1 MKRSFESLKRNQILI
16 SILYLSQ
23 MNRILLALMLVFCTG
38 MANSQTA
45 DYKNHIAPNRLLL
58 FFKPGI
64 SPEQKAAV
72 IIASEKVISFTH
84 LPTPAVTI
92 CEIEN
97 YEDAARFF
105 NTRSEVK
112 GVSFFIANGKHMA
125 GVLDHFF
132 VKISDCNFL
141 PLLQERLAA
150 LQLPMPVADKYIPNL
165 FKVENTQLNRT
176 GTVEFCLQLE
186 NEGWCSYAA
195 PNYLVNPL
203 VTSNDPLYN
212 RQWSIANNGTALQG
226 NGTVDADMDVDSA
239 WTITTGNSDIKISI
253 IDSGVDTLHTDLI
266 QNLLPG
272 HDAVS
277 DSTNGYP
284 TPAYDN
290 DGHGTCCAGIV
301 GAVQNNNLGI
311 SGVAPSCKLIP
322 VRGFYYV
329 LLQGASDPLPYSTSA
344 AFADA
349 IGWSWSVAGAD
360 ILSNSWGLPPA
371 LISFL
376 PGGMQPVNDAIA
388 TAHSQGR
395 GGKGASLFFSSG
407 NENDSIGPIWPASL
421 ANTIAVNASTMC
433 DERKNP
439 NDCSGEN
446 WWGGDHGP
454 GLDFSAPGVKVTTT
468 DMRGGFGFT
477 SNDYTYTFNG
487 TSAACPNAAGVG
499 ALVLSLRPELH
510 AEDIRNIL
518 AQSCDKVGGYNYDS
532 LYFNG
537 TWCPEMG
544 YGRLNAYKAL
554 QNSFN
559 YSSLNEMTTEPFVH
573 IFPNPA
579 QSSIQVIAP
588 PMQFVEIKISDVSG
602 RVLLIEK
609 AEKER
614 IDLDITGLPN
624 GMYTVQLNV
633 ANRRYT
639 RQLAVVR

>member
-1 MKRSFESLKRNQILI
+1 MK
-16 SILYLSQ
+16 
-23 MNRILLALMLVFCTG
+23 
-38 MANSQTA
+38 
-45 DYKNHIAPNRLLL
+45 RLLL
-58 FFKPGI
+58 AGMLAFSCSISYGQTSDYKQHLSPHRLLVFFEPNLSVAQQADLIKSSGLV
-64 SPEQKAAV
+64 SA
-72 IIASEKVISFTH
+72 FTQ
-84 LPTPAVTI
+84 LPAPTVTI
-92 CEIEN
+92 CETDHFAEAHRYLN
-97 YEDAARFF
+97 
-105 NTRSEVK
+105 NQPEVK

-125 GVLDHFF
+125 GVLDNFF
-132 VKISDCNFL
+132 VKISGPQFKTQ
-141 PLLQERLAA
+141 LQEKLAA
-150 LQLPMPVADKYIPNL
+150 LHLPPAVADTYIPNL
-165 FKVENTQLNRT
+165 YKVNNTQLKQINT
-176 GTVEFCLQLE
+176 IEICLLLQ
-186 NEGWCSYAA
+186 NERWCSYAA

-226 NGTVDADMDVDSA
+226 NGTADADMDVDSA
-239 WTITTGNSDIKISI
+239 WTITTGNSDIKVSI
-253 IDSGVDTLHTDLI
+253 IDSGVDTLHADLV

-277 DSTNGYP
+277 DSTDGYP

-311 SGVAPSCKLIP
+311 SGIAPQCKLIP
-322 VRGFYYV
+322 VRAFYYV

-349 IGWSWSVAGAD
+349 IGWSWNVAQAD

-388 TAHSQGR
+388 TAHSMGR
-395 GGKGASLFFSSG
+395 GGKGAALFFSSG
-407 NENDSIGPIWPASL
+407 NENDSVGPIWPASL

-446 WWGGDHGP
+446 WWGGDHGL

-499 ALVLSLRPELH
+499 ALVLSLRPELL

-518 AQSCDKVGGYNYDS
+518 AQSCDKVGGYAYDS
-532 LYFNG
+532 LFFNG

-544 YGRLNAYKAL
+544 YGRLNAFKAL

-559 YSSLNEMTTEPFVH
+559 YSSNISIAEDVSIH

-579 QSSIQVIAP
+579 QSHLQVWIP
-588 PMQFVEIKISDVSG
+588 GLQTGEIKITDISGKLLMAEKTENERTVLDIASLANGVYVVQAQTSG
-602 RVLLIEK
+602 RV
-609 AEKER
+609 
-614 IDLDITGLPN
+614 
-624 GMYTVQLNV
+624 
-633 ANRRYT
+633 YT
-639 RQLAVVR
+639 RQMSIVK